1 MNKICFYSSFI
12 FITNVVYNL
21 LNKQYIYAFLFAY
34 LLVTSLIIHYYEGG
48 IWLNLL
54 DKTAILG
61 ILIFSVYNYAHI
73 VYKNYRKIKKSF
85 KSTAQ
90 NALRKIK
97 RTKEIKTY
105 LGGFSPRT
113 SPPKAQNRV
122 LFKNHK
128 KTGITLFVLLFLP
141 LAFIFEVYLFYYG
154 YIKCKYCYHSD
165 KTISSLFHSLLHVV
179 ACISFNL
186 LTYILI

>member
-73 VYKNYRKIKKSF
+73 IYKNYRKIKKSF
-85 KSTAQ
+85 KSTSQ

-113 SPPKAQNRV
+113 SPKAQNRV